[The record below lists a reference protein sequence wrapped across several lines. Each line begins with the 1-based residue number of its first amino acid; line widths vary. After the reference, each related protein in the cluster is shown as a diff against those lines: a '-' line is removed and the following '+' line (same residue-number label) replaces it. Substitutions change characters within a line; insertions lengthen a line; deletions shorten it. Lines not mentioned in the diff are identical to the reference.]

1 MEQLYYLSWREY
13 PALALA
19 ILGVVLA
26 AWAVQGERQAMQR
39 YRFGTDR
46 RLITLLRDFRRAVIG
61 LALIGIAAGWYWH
74 VPVFL
79 AIAILLG
86 AGETFEATNDIF
98 NIERAVRL
106 SPRADLEQR
115 A

>member
-1 MEQLYYLSWREY
+1 MAMLYHLSWRAY

-19 ILGVVLA
+19 VVGVILA
-26 AWAVQGERQAMQR
+26 AWAVRGEREAMKR

-61 LALIGIAAGWYWH
+61 FELMGIAVGWYWQ

-86 AGETFEATNDIF
+86 AGETFETTNDIIA
-98 NIERAVRL
+98 IETALRL
-106 SPRADLEQR
+106 SLRADVEHR